1 MLDIK
6 NHLKYYCKDC
16 KCFDPEFTH
25 RKEYE
30 QDKVVDHIIISC
42 KYEKLCKHLI
52 KNLRDSEEFKNESN
66 NKN

>member
-6 NHLKYYCKDC
+6 DHLKCYCKDC

-42 KYEKLCKHLI
+42 KYEKLCKHLV
-52 KNLRDSEEFKNESN
+52 KNLKDREEFRNESN